1 MTPGLR
7 IDQQC
12 LDELVAEWRRLDC
25 PTLKE
30 TLLPD
35 EAVARCTELFGH
47 GVVTS
52 GAGSCDRPGNA
63 ADTPTN

>member
-1 MTPGLR
+1 MATP
-7 IDQQC
+7 
-12 LDELVAEWRRLDC
+12 LDC

-30 TLLPD
+30 TLLPG
-35 EAVARCTELFGH
+35 EAMARCTELFGD